1 MGDPEIRQELQQLRQ
16 QLQDAERW
24 ANGVFLALEMVLPHL
39 LRDHPQAAALGDQLH
54 AMAERYE
61 LLLRHPEQQTD
72 EADLAGHYEP
82 AKMLYWQMALLGVW
96 PGVDPQQVT
105 AQTLA
110 RHGLGGS
117 ASGSEPGDG

>member
-1 MGDPEIRQELQQLRQ
+1 MTDPEMQQELQQLRQ

-39 LRDHPQAAALGDQLH
+39 LRDHPQAAALGDQLRS
-54 AMAERYE
+54 MAERYE

-82 AKMLYWQMALLGVW
+82 AKMLYWQMALLGLW
-96 PGVDPQQVT
+96 PGVD
-105 AQTLA
+105 AQEAA
-110 RHGLGGS
+110 RQSLERAGWQ
-117 ASGSEPGDG
+117 APPDG